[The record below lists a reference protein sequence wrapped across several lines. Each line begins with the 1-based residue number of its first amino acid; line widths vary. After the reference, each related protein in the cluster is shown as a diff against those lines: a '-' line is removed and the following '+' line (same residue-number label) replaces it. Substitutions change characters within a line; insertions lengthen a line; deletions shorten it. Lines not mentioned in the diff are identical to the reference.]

1 MTPFFANTG
10 HHPLFGSLI
19 FRDSIVPAAE
29 ERVQQLQTIL
39 DNLQANLKEAQ
50 AAYTIQANKSRLP
63 TPDIQPN
70 DLVFLDRRNIKTIRP
85 SRKLDDKKLG
95 PFKVI
100 RQINPVAFELKL
112 PKTMKI
118 HPVFH
123 VSLLEPKTK
132 DIIQQMSTPA
142 PPPPIEIDQDL
153 EYEVDAVLDSKISR
167 RKLFYLVHWKG
178 YDNTENTWESA
189 KNLLNSQEL
198 IDDFHNKYPQRPK

>member
-10 HHPLFGSLI
+10 HHPLFGSLV

-39 DNLQANLKEAQ
+39 NDLQANLKEAQ
-50 AAYTIQANKSRLP
+50 SAYTIQANRSRLP
-63 TPDIQPN
+63 APDIQPN

-95 PFKVI
+95 PFKVL
-100 RQINPVAFELKL
+100 RQINPVAFELNL
-112 PKTMKI
+112 PTTMKI

-132 DIIQQMSTPA
+132 DTIQQLSTPA
-142 PPPPIEIDQDL
+142 PPPPTEISQNL
-153 EYEVDAVLDSKISR
+153 EYEVESILDSKISKG
-167 RKLFYLVHWKG
+167 KLFYFVHWKG
-178 YDNTENTWESA
+178 YDNSENSWEPA
-189 KNLLNSQEL
+189 QNLLNSPTL
-198 IDDFHNKYPQRPK
+198 IRDFHSKYSQRPK

>member
-1 MTPFFANTG
+1 M
-10 HHPLFGSLI
+10 
-19 FRDSIVPAAE
+19 
-29 ERVQQLQTIL
+29 
-39 DNLQANLKEAQ
+39 
-50 AAYTIQANKSRLP
+50 
-63 TPDIQPN
+63 
-70 DLVFLDRRNIKTIRP
+70 
-85 SRKLDDKKLG
+85 
-95 PFKVI
+95 
-100 RQINPVAFELKL
+100 AFELKL
-112 PKTMKI
+112 PTTMKI

-189 KNLLNSQEL
+189 QNLLNSQEL
-198 IDDFHNKYPQRPK
+198 IDDFHNQHPQRPK

>member
-1 MTPFFANTG
+1 MTPFFANSG

-39 DNLQANLKEAQ
+39 NDLQANLKEAQ

-95 PFKVI
+95 PFKVL

-112 PKTMKI
+112 PTTMKI

-132 DIIQQMSTPA
+132 DTIQQMSTPA

-153 EYEVDAVLDSKISR
+153 EYEVESILDSKISR
-167 RKLFYLVHWKG
+167 KKLFYLVHWKG
-178 YDNTENTWESA
+178 YDTTENSWEPTQ
-189 KNLLNSQEL
+189 NLLNSQEL
-198 IDDFHNKYPQRPK
+198 INDFHNKHPQRPK